1 MGLLVRVRDV
11 VVHRHVIDHPSQ
23 PATSRFGAVR
33 RLWPEAGNV
42 DDVGA
47 LVADEARPA
56 HPDRPW
62 LLVNM
67 VASLDGA
74 ITIDERSG
82 GLGGE
87 ADRAMFFALR
97 HVADVIL
104 VGAGTARAED
114 YGPARATDEVRRTRR
129 ERGQAEVPR
138 LALVT
143 RSLDLAPDARVF
155 ADPINRPYVITHEGA
170 SAERVAALSEV
181 ADVVQ
186 LGATEVDLVAA
197 VQRLHAD
204 GASVITCEGGPTLNG
219 DLIAHDL
226 IDEWCLTVAPLLVAG
241 DAGRGSRGPLPDAR
255 RYVLARLL
263 EADGDLLG
271 RWVRDRA

>member
-1 MGLLVRVRDV
+1 M
-11 VVHRHVIDHPSQ
+11 Q
-23 PATSRFGAVR
+23 
-33 RLWPEAGNV
+33 RLWPDPGDV
-42 DDVGA
+42 DDVTA
-47 LVADEARPA
+47 LVAAERRSA

-114 YGPARATDEVRRTRR
+114 YGPARASDEVRAARR
-129 ERGQAEVPR
+129 ARGQQELPR

-143 RSLDLAPDARVF
+143 RSLDLDPSARVF
-155 ADPINRPYVITHEGA
+155 GDPANRPYVVTHEA
-170 SAERVAALSEV
+170 ADPQRVAALADV

-186 LGATEVDLVAA
+186 LGAGEVDLVAA
-197 VQRLHAD
+197 MERLHAD
-204 GASVITCEGGPTLNG
+204 GARVVTCEGGPTLNG

-226 IDEWCLTVAPLLVAG
+226 IDEWDLTVAPLLVSG
-241 DAGRGSRGPLPDAR
+241 DAGRGSRGPVADPR
-255 RYVLARLL
+255 RYELARLL

-271 RWVRDRA
+271 RWVRIR